1 MNLNEYEL
9 LSLFYIP
16 SSLIFWAIDFL
27 SDKNI
32 TENELK
38 IGILQYVHHF
48 IATILIFV
56 IIIFLTSKSLI
67 FTIVSILITLGVQ
80 VGFLIN
86 DDYCFYTRMVNKE
99 LNPNIPDRKWRND
112 IESYIKHYIRGDD
125 WAYSDIWN
133 QDKTPAV
140 IYGNVLLILQLIKLI
155 IT

>member
-1 MNLNEYEL
+1 MNLNEYQL

-38 IGILQYVHHF
+38 IGIFQYVHHF
-48 IATILIFV
+48 IGTILLFV
-56 IIIFLTSKSLI
+56 IVIFLTSKSLI

-99 LNPNIPDRKWRND
+99 INPDMPDRKWRND
-112 IESYIKHYIRGDD
+112 MESYIKHYIRGDS

-133 QDKTPAV
+133 QDKTSAV
-140 IYGNVLLILQLIKLI
+140 IYGNILLILQLIKLI